1 MVKHLVSFTLKD
13 GMDKDAEVARIRGL
27 LEPLKDQIPGVL
39 ELEVRRCFVGVDF
52 ALYSVFANKE
62 DLNTYAN
69 HPLHL
74 AALAQFKGN
83 LAGRVAADY
92 EV

>member
-1 MVKHLVSFTLKD
+1 MVKHLVLFTLKD
-13 GMDKDAEVARIRGL
+13 GMDKDTEVARIRGL
-27 LEPLKDQIPGVL
+27 LEPLARKIPGVL
-39 ELEVRRCFVGVDF
+39 NLEVRRCYSGVDF
-52 ALYSVFANKE
+52 ALYSEFDCKE
-62 DLNTYAN
+62 SLSDYAV

-74 AALAQFKGN
+74 AALDSFKAN